1 MSSSLME
8 AFGEDMAVLLDTAG
22 ERAMAYFTTM
32 DVDPGVFQSLGMGFA
47 IGIGALLY
55 LSVYPGEPHDGWE
68 LPTEED
74 RFYALKAAIERETP
88 EELEAKLAEEHAKV
102 EQMKRRKKG
111 KKSKK
116 SKKDK
121 SKKKKK
127 TGRGVDGV
135 SQGEGESELPEG
147 WEPEVSTLE
156 PQPGQATIADQD
168 AIIAGTYEGGNGLRK
183 RKNKES
189 KGEEKKKKKTKD
201 ETVESAG
208 KKKSV
213 AEQVK
218 RELER
223 TGGLEERPEDKPAQ
237 LSKQEKQV
245 EEFLNLSPLEQEAAA
260 EVKALEQQFGSREN
274 LRRIIK
280 GKSYSDAK
288 PQNGWCKTILKI
300 LNFCIPLFLI
310 AGLLWAVNRDYGI
323 NVLGILQNYFPRE
336 AAVFQSFAGETDSS
350 RLFGVRVK

>member
-1 MSSSLME
+1 MME
-8 AFGEDMAVLLDTAG
+8 AFGEDMAALLDTAG

-47 IGIGALLY
+47 IGLGALLY

-88 EELEAKLAEEHAKV
+88 EELEAKLAEEQAKV
-102 EQMKRRKKG
+102 ELMKQKKKE

-127 TGRGVDGV
+127 NKDSGDTEGAQ
-135 SQGEGESELPEG
+135 QGEGGSDLPEG
-147 WEPEVSTLE
+147 WEPEVSKLE
-156 PQPGQATIADQD
+156 PQPGQATIADQK
-168 AIIAGTYEGGNGLRK
+168 AIIAGTYEGGSGLRK
-183 RKNKES
+183 RRNHKTKES
-189 KGEEKKKKKTKD
+189 KADEKSAKD
-201 ETVESAG
+201 DTIESAG

-260 EVKALEQQFGSREN
+260 EVKALEQQFGNREN

-288 PQNGWCKTILKI
+288 PQNGWCKIILKI
-300 LNFCIPLFLI
+300 LNFCIPLLLI

-336 AAVFQSFAGETDSS
+336 AAVFQSIAGETDTA